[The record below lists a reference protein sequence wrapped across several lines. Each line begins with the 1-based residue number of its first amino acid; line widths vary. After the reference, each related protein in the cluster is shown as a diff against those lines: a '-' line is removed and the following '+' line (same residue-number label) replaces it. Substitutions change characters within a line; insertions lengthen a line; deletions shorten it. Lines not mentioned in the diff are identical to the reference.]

1 MPSTGTEAIAQE
13 IRRAVDTGTQIE
25 PFTARMPGLSLADA
39 YEAAQRVRE
48 MRTREGAVVAGRKI
62 GFTNFNLWPIYDV
75 HQPIWGYVYDRTL
88 GRSPEPRARCSL
100 RGLADPRI
108 EPEIM
113 FGLKHGLRGA
123 ATVGQIADAIE
134 WVACGFEI
142 VQSHFPDWKFKVA
155 DTVID
160 GGLHGRLIVGPT
172 MPLSSLGA
180 DPVALLESFTIELS
194 RDGQHVETGRGSNVL
209 GSPLNAMRHL
219 AAVVAEQGGHAAIAP
234 GEIVTT
240 GTLTLAYPIRAGETW
255 SYTVD
260 GLPLPGFT
268 IDAIDGPRGGT

>member
-1 MPSTGTEAIAQE
+1 MAGVNVGDIA
-13 IRRAVDTGTQIE
+13 RALKRALDGCTQIE
-25 PFTARMPGLSLADA
+25 PFTHRMPELSLVDA
-39 YEAAQRVRE
+39 YEAAQGVRAMRE
-48 MRTREGAVVAGRKI
+48 MEGAKVVGRKI
-62 GFTNFNLWPIYDV
+62 GFTNGNLWPIYDV

-88 GRSPEPRARCSL
+88 MRANEPRATCSL

-113 FGLKHGLRGA
+113 FGLKKGLPGRA
-123 ATVGQIADAIE
+123 SLRDVVEAIE
-134 WVACGFEI
+134 WIACGFEI

-160 GGLHGRLIVGPT
+160 GGLHGKLIVGP
-172 MPLSSLGA
+172 PVALSSLGA
-180 DPVALLESFTIELS
+180 NPVAALESFTIELS
-194 RDGQHVETGRGSNVL
+194 RDGKHVETGRGANVL

-219 AAVVAEQGGHAAIAP
+219 AAVVAEQGAAAAIAP

-268 IDAIDGPRGGT
+268 IDAIDGE

>member
-1 MPSTGTEAIAQE
+1 MIEVDRIAGE
-13 IRRAVDTGTQIE
+13 IKRAVDTCTQIE
-25 PFTARMPGLSLADA
+25 PFTARMPALSLAHA

-48 MRTREGAVVAGRKI
+48 MRTREGARVVGRKI

-75 HQPIWGYVYDRTL
+75 HQPIWGYVYDTTL
-88 GRSPEPRARCSL
+88 TRASEARARCSL

-113 FGLKHGLRGA
+113 FGLRHGLQGD
-123 ATVGQIADAIE
+123 ATIAQVAEAIE
-134 WVACGFEI
+134 WIACGFEI

-155 DTVID
+155 DTVVD
-160 GGLHGRLIVGPT
+160 GGLHGRLIVGPPT
-172 MPLSSLGA
+172 PFSSLGA
-180 DPVALLESFTIELS
+180 DPVAALESFTIELT
-194 RDGQHVETGRGSNVL
+194 RDGKPVETGKGSNVL
-209 GSPLNAMRHL
+209 GSPLKAMRHL
-219 AAVVAEQGGHAAIAP
+219 AAVVAEQGTQAAIAP

-268 IDAIDGPRGGT
+268 IDAIDGE

>member
-1 MPSTGTEAIAQE
+1 MSTVDLGRIA
-13 IRRAVDTGTQIE
+13 RDLKRALDTCTQIE
-25 PFTARMPGLSLADA
+25 PFTHRMPELSLVEA
-39 YEAAQRVRE
+39 YEAAQRVCAMRE
-48 MRTREGAVVAGRKI
+48 QDGAKVVGRKI
-62 GFTNFNLWPIYDV
+62 GFTNSNLWPIYDV

-88 GRSPEPRARCSL
+88 TRASKPRASCSL

-113 FGLKHGLRGA
+113 VGLKQGLRGGA
-123 ATVGQIADAIE
+123 SVRDIVEAID
-134 WVACGFEI
+134 WIACGFEI

-155 DTVID
+155 DTVVD
-160 GGLHGRLIVGPT
+160 GGLHGKLIVGPPV
-172 MPLSSLGA
+172 PLSSLGV
-180 DPVALLESFTIELS
+180 DPVAALQSFTIELA
-194 RDGQHVETGRGSNVL
+194 RDGKHVETGKGSNVL
-209 GSPLNAMRHL
+209 GSPLNAMQHL
-219 AAVVAEQGGHAAIAP
+219 AEVVAGQGESAAIAP

-268 IDAIDGPRGGT
+268 IDAIDGE